1 MLLTGTILEFLMK
14 KYHILLKIQKN
25 KEIWKDLA
33 CHLLQFKIL
42 IEIKKLMKREKNWD
56 CLLLISVTLTNF
68 LFLIISISQ

>member
-14 KYHILLKIQKN
+14 KYHILLKIPKN

-33 CHLLQFKIL
+33 CHLLLFKIL